1 MNYYQYR
8 VWPTFNNI
16 KTFFGYRNQQYQS
29 VSQSELLEAKCSID
43 ENKSCMD
50 DHTLIGNRKSSSIDH
65 INNINIK
72 QIDEILPLM
81 TGKSINLKLAVPI
94 STYTN
99 DTQADA
105 DLLDF

>member
-8 VWPTFNNI
+8 VWLTFNNI
-16 KTFFGYRNQQYQS
+16 KTLFGYRNQQYQS
-29 VSQSELLEAKCSID
+29 VSQSELSEAKCSID
-43 ENKSCMD
+43 ENKSFMD
-50 DHTLIGNRKSSSIDH
+50 DQTLIDNRKSSSIDH

-81 TGKSINLKLAVPI
+81 TDKSINLKLIVPI

-99 DTQADA
+99 GTQPDV
-105 DLLDF
+105 DLLEF